1 MPLSFDVGEHIHR
14 NPLYLIPCHTSHEP
28 RFWHETSV
36 CFAAD
41 VLPVDICS
49 VHGAGNLPAPQPRE
63 PQQHSCRPTPLLQ
76 QQCRP
81 ATKFSQQRF
90 CVLFFFMLVRSIKST
105 CATSD
110 QHRTPTKITVAC
122 EFLSLCILGPSFFV
136 IDSLFFVSVGG
147 YNLTCI
153 C

>member
-1 MPLSFDVGEHIHR
+1 VGERIHR

-63 PQQHSCRPTPLLQ
+63 PQQHSCRPTP
-76 QQCRP
+76 CSSSSVDRP
-81 ATKFSQQRF
+81 RSSAGKD

-136 IDSLFFVSVGG
+136 IDSLFFVSLGG